1 METLVVEEI
10 VKKVRKLPNNLQR
23 QVLIFIDA
31 LEVSNMRG
39 RPGKELLRIAGSI
52 SPEDAAKIEQAIEE
66 GCEQVDLDEW

>member
-23 QVLIFIDA
+23 QVLIFVDA
-31 LEVSNMRG
+31 LEASNMRG
-39 RPGKELLRIAGSI
+39 RPGKELLHLAGSI

-66 GCEQVDLDEW
+66 GCEQVDIDEW